1 MNGRTKKAF
10 RKLENNNEYKIN
22 KNKITELKK
31 NKKKLEKLKN
41 KKINHNKIKWTKSEI
56 EKKTHVS
63 SGPS

>member
-31 NKKKLEKLKN
+31 NLKKLEKLKN
-41 KKINHNKIKWTKSEI
+41 KKINHNKIK
-56 EKKTHVS
+56 
-63 SGPS
+63 